1 MEKEIGGSEYTCR
14 APALILTPDSLS
26 LVNTSRRPRVL
37 TIELCVRQLRAKPSG
52 VALQIRSSE
61 KWKGSRAMEALI
73 QDVRYALRLLLKR
86 PGFTLVAA
94 LALALGVGANTA
106 IFSVVNAVLLKALP
120 YPDSEQLVWF
130 WEVQPQL
137 EQAPFSPADFLDYQ
151 SQNNSFAEV
160 AASRPMSF
168 NLTGGERPE
177 RLNANI
183 VTANFFDVLRVQ
195 PVQGRAFAADDGQA
209 GARRVAVVSYGFWQ
223 SHSAGDADFV
233 GRTLTL
239 NNEPVTVIGVM
250 PQDFKFGGDT
260 ELWVNPRQ
268 VVPEPFS
275 SFTDDV
281 LAVRGMH
288 YLRVVGRLKPG
299 VTLTQA
305 QADIDAIVARLQQQY
320 HSNHSVHLVALHEA
334 IIGNLR
340 PALVVLMVAVGLVL
354 LVACANVANL
364 LLARATARYREMAI
378 RTALGAG
385 RARIVRQLLTESLLL
400 ALLGGALGLVL
411 GWWGVDLLV
420 AVSPPDTPR
429 LAEIGIDRNVFF
441 FTLILSM
448 ATGFIFGLAPAL
460 QASKANLN
468 EALKEGGR
476 TADASRRNRVRSL
489 LVVAEVALSLVVLVG
504 AGLLAKSFVR
514 VLDVAP
520 GFNPANLLTASLS
533 LPGKKYERQSQINA
547 FCKQL
552 IERLEALPGV
562 EGVAI
567 ANDIPFMGD
576 DTSTY
581 PTVEGREATRDEDR
595 FLLGQHA
602 VSTGY
607 FKALGVRLLSGREFS
622 AADSADATPV
632 AIINETA
639 ARKLWPD
646 EDPLGKRFRLGDARS
661 PWLQVVG
668 VVGDVKHNGL
678 ESESS
683 LEAYAPFAQMAYPYF
698 SVMLRAG
705 NAASFAEAIR
715 QEVQGVDNDQPVHD
729 VMMMEAILSRSEAPR
744 RLAMALFVLFGGV
757 AMLLAAVGI
766 YGVMSYSVT
775 QRTHEIG
782 VRMALGAGRRDVLRL
797 IVGQGMRLALVG
809 VSAGLL
815 AAVAATRLMK
825 SLLFA
830 VSATDAATFVMVAAA
845 LTLVAL
851 GACFV
856 PALRATR
863 VDPMVALRYE

>member
-1 MEKEIGGSEYTCR
+1 
-14 APALILTPDSLS
+14 
-26 LVNTSRRPRVL
+26 
-37 TIELCVRQLRAKPSG
+37 
-52 VALQIRSSE
+52 
-61 KWKGSRAMEALI
+61 MEALI

-94 LALALGVGANTA
+94 LALALGIGANTA

-120 YPDSEQLVWF
+120 YPDSDRLVWF

-151 SQNNSFAEV
+151 SQNKSFAEV

-223 SHSAGDADFV
+223 SHSAGDPDFV

-250 PQDFKFGGDT
+250 PPGFKFGGDT

-305 QADIDAIVARLQQQY
+305 QADIDTVVARLQQQY

-504 AGLLAKSFVR
+504 AGLLA
-514 VLDVAP
+514 
-520 GFNPANLLTASLS
+520 
-533 LPGKKYERQSQINA
+533 
-547 FCKQL
+547 
-552 IERLEALPGV
+552 
-562 EGVAI
+562 
-567 ANDIPFMGD
+567 
-576 DTSTY
+576 
-581 PTVEGREATRDEDR
+581 
-595 FLLGQHA
+595 
-602 VSTGY
+602 
-607 FKALGVRLLSGREFS
+607 
-622 AADSADATPV
+622 
-632 AIINETA
+632 
-639 ARKLWPD
+639 
-646 EDPLGKRFRLGDARS
+646 
-661 PWLQVVG
+661 
-668 VVGDVKHNGL
+668 
-678 ESESS
+678 
-683 LEAYAPFAQMAYPYF
+683 
-698 SVMLRAG
+698 
-705 NAASFAEAIR
+705 
-715 QEVQGVDNDQPVHD
+715 
-729 VMMMEAILSRSEAPR
+729 
-744 RLAMALFVLFGGV
+744 
-757 AMLLAAVGI
+757 
-766 YGVMSYSVT
+766 
-775 QRTHEIG
+775 
-782 VRMALGAGRRDVLRL
+782 
-797 IVGQGMRLALVG
+797 
-809 VSAGLL
+809 
-815 AAVAATRLMK
+815 
-825 SLLFA
+825 
-830 VSATDAATFVMVAAA
+830 
-845 LTLVAL
+845 
-851 GACFV
+851 
-856 PALRATR
+856 
-863 VDPMVALRYE
+863 